1 MSLYVTLNRAILLV
15 DEQNEKNEKYE
26 KKILLTCFC
35 GRGRGRGRR
44 VARFALFALFA
55 TFRDRVGFDQ
65 ELENVTG
72 VVAVGGVAFGNGQRE
87 GGEAVALAGGR
98 VDVGAAVDQH
108 FHRFRVHAVDCPAQ
122 RGVVKAVAGGG

>member
-15 DEQNEKNEKYE
+15 DEKNGQNEKM

-35 GRGRGRGRR
+35 RRFCRHRGRGRR
-44 VARFALFALFA
+44 FALAS

-65 ELENVTG
+65 ELENVPG
-72 VVAVGGVAFGNGQRE
+72 VVAVGGVAFGDGQGE

>member
-1 MSLYVTLNRAILLV
+1 M
-15 DEQNEKNEKYE
+15 
-26 KKILLTCFC
+26 KKILLTSFC
-35 GRGRGRGRR
+35 RRGRGRGRGSRR
-44 VARFALFALFA
+44 RFATFAS

-65 ELENVTG
+65 ELENVPG
-72 VVAVGGVAFGNGQRE
+72 VVAVGGVAFGDGQGE

-122 RGVVKAVAGGG
+122 RGVVKAVAGGWVVGGGWWVVGSGVGNG